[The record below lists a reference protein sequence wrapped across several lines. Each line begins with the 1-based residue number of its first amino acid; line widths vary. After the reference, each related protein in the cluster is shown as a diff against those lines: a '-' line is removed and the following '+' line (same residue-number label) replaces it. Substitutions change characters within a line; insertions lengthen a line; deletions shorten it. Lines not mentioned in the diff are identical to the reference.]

1 MGALTSVLSCNPLKK
16 KIAHTATYFTVTSGS
31 SGPVCRD
38 RKRRGEGRV
47 EEGERRG
54 GRREEEGWG
63 GVGWSGRRGVVAW
76 RRKMGGMRDARRGGG
91 YEEEWDGYETQWG

>member
-1 MGALTSVLSCNPLKK
+1 MHTLHIAHGKHVIPAMRAVGCGCTLCLVDALTSVLSCNPLKK

-38 RKRRGEGRV
+38 RKRRGGGRV

-54 GRREEEGWG
+54 GRRGEEGWKKGRG
-63 GVGWSGRRGVVAW
+63 GVRWSGV
-76 RRKMGGMRDARRGGG
+76 
-91 YEEEWDGYETQWG
+91 E

>member
-1 MGALTSVLSCNPLKK
+1 MHTLPHTSPLPLAVVGLYVE
-16 KIAHTATYFTVTSGS
+16 I
-31 SGPVCRD
+31 R

-54 GRREEEGWG
+54 GRRGEEGLG
-63 GVGWSGRRGVVAW
+63 GVGWSGRRGGVAW
-76 RRKMGGMRDARRGGG
+76 RRKMGGMRYARRGGG